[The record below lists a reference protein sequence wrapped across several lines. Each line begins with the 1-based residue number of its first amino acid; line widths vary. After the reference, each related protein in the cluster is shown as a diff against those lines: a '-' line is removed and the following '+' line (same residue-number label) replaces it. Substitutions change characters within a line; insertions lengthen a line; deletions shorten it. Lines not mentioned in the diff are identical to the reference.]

1 MLHMPAPPYDDGASD
16 AGDGTTGTTIDGR
29 RQGDVYV
36 DPVDLRTAELAA
48 HDEGQ
53 DVEQP

>member
-1 MLHMPAPPYDDGASD
+1 MPAPPYDDGASD